1 MTEMTADVMAPV
13 TFPAQYWVTVPGGP
27 FTMGSDERR
36 EDGKF
41 TASGPAHSIEVPE
54 FRIARHPVTVR
65 DWARFVEATGYRTT
79 AEKKGKSWVWIGDPS
94 VIVPDQDHLWK
105 EIDGASWRTPRGADS
120 SVSGKDDHPVTHVS
134 YVDVLAY
141 CEWSGTRLPNEAE
154 WEKSARGTDAR
165 EYTWGDEEPTAEHC
179 NHTMNVGDTT
189 PVDAY
194 PKAAGPYGVEDL
206 AGNVWEIMANG
217 YHRYPFDEAKP
228 AKVIKTREGR
238 IELGVIRGGSFYNN
252 CDPRGCKVWVRIYNL
267 PDYSC
272 HDMGFRVC
280 AR

>member
-1 MTEMTADVMAPV
+1 MTEMTAGVLSADA
-13 TFPAQYWVTVPGGP
+13 FPADYWVTVPGGP
-27 FTMGSDERR
+27 FTMGSDEKR
-36 EDGKF
+36 EDGKY
-41 TASGPAHSIEVPE
+41 TASGPAHTVDVPG
-54 FRIARHPVTVR
+54 FRIAKYPVTVR
-65 DWARFVEATGYRTT
+65 EWARFAEATGYETT
-79 AEKKGKSWVWIGDPS
+79 AERKGRSWVWIGDPA

-105 EIDGASWRTPRGADS
+105 EIDGATWRTPRGADS
-120 SVSGKDDHPVTHVS
+120 TVDGKDDHPVTHVS
-134 YVDVLAY
+134 FQDVLAY

-154 WEKSARGTDAR
+154 WEKAARGTDGR
-165 EYTWGDEEPTAEHC
+165 EYTWGDTDPTAQDC

-194 PKAAGPYGVEDL
+194 PRAAGPYGAADL
-206 AGNVWEIMANG
+206 AGNVWEIMSNG
-217 YHRYPFDEAKP
+217 YHRYPFGADKP

-252 CDPRGCKVWVRIYNL
+252 CDPRGCKAWVRIYNL

-280 AR
+280 AS